1 MKVMTASLG
10 TLFLVSAALSV
21 DSAAQFTEKA
31 DHVCEPIA
39 LVNHCNKIQTDPL
52 INIQPCE
59 VNNENCFTCKV
70 DGNIYLCEP
79 QSGEICYLPP
89 NPPALSCGDYVLS
102 QCFQLNPPNGPI
114 VCSPNHPNA
123 VILGLCTEGTTHECR
138 QP

>member
-10 TLFLVSAALSV
+10 TLFLLGAALSV
-21 DSAAQFTEKA
+21 NSAAQFTEKA
-31 DHVCEPIA
+31 DHVCESIS
-39 LVNHCNKIQTDPL
+39 LVNQCNKIQTDPMFE
-52 INIQPCE
+52 IVPCE
-59 VNNENCFTCKV
+59 VNNEDCYTCHV
-70 DGNIYLCEP
+70 EGNYFRCEP

-89 NPPALSCGDYVLS
+89 NPPTVSCGNRVQS

-123 VILGLCTEGTTHECR
+123 ITLGLCTEGTTHECR